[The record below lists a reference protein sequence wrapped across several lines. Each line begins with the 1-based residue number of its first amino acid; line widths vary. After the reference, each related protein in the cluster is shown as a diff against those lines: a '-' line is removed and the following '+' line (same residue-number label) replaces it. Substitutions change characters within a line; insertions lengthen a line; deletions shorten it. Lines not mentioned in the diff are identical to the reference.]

1 MFSRVDPFVHGEA
14 NQKKIKAKRSSSI
27 ESIPNII
34 VDIVNRTDGKDSDS
48 KISRLRSFGSIE
60 ESYEFEQDRDY
71 RPSSFERSFMNKEE
85 VDYWLNNVPKYMGS
99 DQ

>member
-1 MFSRVDPFVHGEA
+1 M
-14 NQKKIKAKRSSSI
+14 
-27 ESIPNII
+27 ESVPNIM
-34 VDIVNRTDGKDSDS
+34 VDIFNRTDGKDSDS

-60 ESYEFEQDRDY
+60 ESYEFEQDRES

-85 VDYWLNNVPKYMGS
+85 VDCWLNNGPKYMGS

>member
-1 MFSRVDPFVHGEA
+1 MVD
-14 NQKKIKAKRSSSI
+14 N
-27 ESIPNII
+27 
-34 VDIVNRTDGKDSDS
+34 VNRGVGKDSDL

-60 ESYEFEQDRDY
+60 ESYEFEQDREY

-85 VDYWLNNVPKYMGS
+85 VDYWLNNVPKYMGF